1 MNSLRIPTRL
11 LVIANSARMLSQLL
25 VDAGFESVALDCFA
39 DEDTQALSLDSIRLC
54 SLALPDIQAAAESM
68 QAKYALTHLV
78 YGSGFEN
85 HVESLRYLETR
96 FTVLGNPADLF
107 VRFQDKSEFF
117 QQLTALA
124 IAHPETMFSP
134 PGNADDW
141 LLKPMI
147 GEGGRAIACY
157 DSDKPVDVER
167 FYWQR
172 YLPGAVYSV
181 LFVADAR
188 QSRVLGFNRQSSLDV
203 AEECFLFSGVI
214 SRAHIPDRVR
224 ALLANTLNKLLSVYP
239 LQGLGSLDFI
249 MHNQQCYVLE
259 INARIPASAQLYGRS
274 VFNLHWQACLGVLA
288 EPVSA
293 PPAGYQIIY
302 AENPLGI
309 PSGLQWPKWVVDRPT
324 GGAII
329 GKGQPVCSIIAA
341 GNDADQ
347 VANQLRRQQIIIE
360 NFLKTGL

>member
-1 MNSLRIPTRL
+1 MNSLPIPTRL
-11 LVIANSARMLSQLL
+11 LVIAGSARMLAQLL
-25 VDAGFESVALDCFA
+25 VDAGFEPVALDCFA
-39 DEDTQALSLDSIRLC
+39 DEDTLDLSLDSIQLR
-54 SLALPDIQAAAESM
+54 SLALSDIQDAVESM
-68 QAKYALTHLV
+68 QAKYALTHLI
-78 YGSGFEN
+78 YGSGFES

-96 FTVLGNPADLF
+96 FTVLGNSADLF

-124 IAHPETMFSP
+124 IAYPETVFSP
-134 PGNADDW
+134 PANADGW
-141 LLKPMI
+141 LVKPML
-147 GEGGRAIACY
+147 GEGGRAVTRYA
-157 DSDKPVDVER
+157 SDKPVDVEQ

-172 YLPGAVYSV
+172 YQAGAVYSV
-181 LFVADAR
+181 LFAADA
-188 QSRVLGFNRQSSLDV
+188 SRCLVLGFNRQFALDF
-203 AEECFLFSGVI
+203 AGEPFLFSGVI
-214 SRAHIPDRVR
+214 SRAFVPNRIQ
-224 ALLANTLNKLLSVYP
+224 ALLTDALNKLMHVYS
-239 LQGLGSLDFI
+239 LRGLGSLDFI

-274 VFNLHWQACLGVLA
+274 VFNRHWQACLGMLGEAVL
-288 EPVSA
+288 A

-302 AENPLGI
+302 AENTLAMPD
-309 PSGLQWPKWVVDRPT
+309 GLQWPKWVVDRPR

-347 VANQLRRQQIIIE
+347 VANQLRHQQIIIE